1 MTSTPCPKQ
10 EIWQR
15 TSLLLGEDAIDRL
28 KSSSVGVMGLGGV
41 GTYAAEMLARTG
53 VGGFVLVDFDRVKPS
68 NINRQ
73 LTALHSTVGM
83 HKTEALKQRILD
95 INPDA
100 RIETHIDFCDQP
112 LRERILPK
120 LDYII
125 DAIDSL
131 GPKTGLLEDAYN
143 LGIPV
148 ISVMG
153 AGGKLD
159 PSKIRQSDLSK
170 STICPLARRV
180 RKYLKRRG
188 IETGIPVIYSTEK
201 PQPQHDHDAG
211 SEAEWEVD
219 RGRKRGTL
227 GTVGYLPAIMG
238 MWAASV
244 VIRDIA
250 SGTAVVPETSF

>member
-1 MTSTPCPKQ
+1 MTIPSDA
-10 EIWQR
+10 WQR
-15 TSLLLGEDAIDRL
+15 TSLLLGNDAINKL
-28 KSSSVGVMGLGGV
+28 NNASVGVMGLGGV
-41 GTYAAEMLARTG
+41 GTYAVEMLARTG
-53 VGGFVLVDFDRVKPS
+53 ISRFVLVDFDRIKPS

-73 LTALHSTVGM
+73 LTALHSTIGM
-83 HKTEALKQRILD
+83 YKTEALKQRILD

-100 RIETHIDFCDQP
+100 VVECYTDFCDQP
-112 LRERILPK
+112 LREKILPG

-143 LGIPV
+143 LKIPV

-159 PSKIRQSDLSK
+159 PAQIRMSDLSK
-170 STICPLARRV
+170 TTNCPLARRV

-188 IETGIPVIYSTEK
+188 IEKGIPVIYSAEI
-201 PQPQHDHDAG
+201 PQAQHDHDAG
-211 SEAEWEVD
+211 AEAEWEVD

-244 VIRDIA
+244 VIREI
-250 SGTAVVPETSF
+250 SSE

>member
-1 MTSTPCPKQ
+1 MMESLQ
-10 EIWQR
+10 QSDALQR
-15 TSLLLGEDAIDRL
+15 TSLLLGDEAVEKLTQTRI
-28 KSSSVGVMGLGGV
+28 GIMGLGGV
-41 GTYAAEMLARTG
+41 GTYAAEILARTG
-53 VGGFVLVDFDRVKPS
+53 IGHFVLVDFDRIKPS

-73 LTALHSTVGM
+73 LTALHSTIGM
-83 HKTEALKQRILD
+83 HKTDALRQRILD
-95 INPDA
+95 INPNA
-100 RIETHIDFCDQP
+100 AVECHADFCDQP
-112 LRERILPK
+112 LREKILPG
-120 LDYII
+120 LDYVI

-131 GPKTGLLEDAYN
+131 GPKTGLLEDAFN
-143 LGIPV
+143 LKIPI

-159 PSKIRQSDLSK
+159 PSKIRMSDLSK
-170 STICPLARRV
+170 TTNCPLARRV

-188 IETGIPVIYSTEK
+188 IEKGIPVIYSSEI
-201 PQPQHDHDAG
+201 PQPQHNHDAG

-244 VIRDIA
+244 VIRAIA
-250 SGTAVVPETSF
+250 GDAIRE